1 MLGSAAG
8 ELNDETCG
16 TEEEER
22 DVEETA
28 RPVDLALNDEVPD
41 SLLEVELLTPADCEG
56 ALDMES
62 IETDDNSELS
72 LSVVPTPS
80 LRTLDGSWQHA
91 FPFPSS
97 QQNSPCA
104 ASPHW
109 KRSTFAESSTT
120 DCEISASYPSA
131 RSTRLCISLKEGRTY
146 SRCRNS
152 DTSSHNPCQDMN
164 RARIS

>member
-16 TEEEER
+16 TEEEKR
-22 DVEETA
+22 DVEATA
-28 RPVDLALNDEVPD
+28 RLVDLALNDEVPD

-62 IETDDNSELS
+62 IETDDDSIELS
-72 LSVVPTPS
+72 LNVVPTPS
-80 LRTLDGSWQHA
+80 LRIWDGSWQHA

-120 DCEISASYPSA
+120 HCEISAICPAA
-131 RSTRLCISLKEGRTY
+131 RSTRLCISLKEERTY
-146 SRCRNS
+146 SPCRNS
-152 DTSSHNPCQDMN
+152 DTSSHNSCQDMN
-164 RARIS
+164 RA

>member
-16 TEEEER
+16 TEEVKR
-22 DVEETA
+22 DVEATA
-28 RPVDLALNDEVPD
+28 RLVDLALNDEVPD

-56 ALDMES
+56 ALDIES
-62 IETDDNSELS
+62 IETNDNSIELS
-72 LSVVPTPS
+72 LNVVPTPS
-80 LRTLDGSWQHA
+80 LRIWDGSWQHA

-109 KRSTFAESSTT
+109 KRSTFAESSTNPLR
-120 DCEISASYPSA
+120 DISD
-131 RSTRLCISLKEGRTY
+131 L
-146 SRCRNS
+146 
-152 DTSSHNPCQDMN
+152 SSC
-164 RARIS
+164 